1 MFLKTDV
8 SSWYD
13 SHNSSISMFK
23 VLFRNKINN
32 DELSEI
38 KDTMELLNK
47 LECSDNLNTAD
58 LTLLYNTIKITQH
71 FGLIRRISKHIPAN
85 SLPDVKKMPI
95 SEFSEKRQKL
105 MKFGNVLT
113 KKGVRLINGL
123 YNTPLQNYENSW
135 SMIIDL
141 EERDIISEGE
151 TMKTFIENLEKL
163 DLPLA
168 VKALNEEAVHH
179 PRPTKPKYEEAVKH
193 PKPTKPRSQ
202 ATTSRPN
209 SKRPNK
215 TESRD
220 EPKPKI
226 TRVQSEPSPEITHQE
241 YVQLKFVV
249 SKHWN
254 YGSINMLKVLLRQ
267 FVSQV
272 GQAELQNARDVMGL
286 LRLLEGVGVV
296 NRSNP
301 AIIFEAVK
309 ICHLEGVESEIKKNL
324 SYIRK
329 FYPKKCENTH
339 IFPLSSKTYQIWQ
352 NIENVSC

>member
-179 PRPTKPKYEEAVKH
+179 PRPTKPKYE
-193 PKPTKPRSQ
+193 